1 MQINLKTIRGDI
13 LGGITAAVVAI
24 PIGMAFGIASGMGI
38 LAGLYG
44 AVALCL
50 IGSIFG
56 GTKTQISGPTAPMT
70 VAMTVVIATYADES
84 VAQALVIVIF
94 AGVIQVLLGLSRIGR
109 FVVYTPYVVISGFM
123 TGIGLIIVLV
133 HLPPILGA
141 ETPSGG
147 AMGAVTALPV
157 AFGAT
162 NLHAVIVALVT
173 VGIGLL
179 WPKRFSLFVPA
190 PLIGLIVGSLF
201 GLLWL
206 TEAPR
211 LESMPIGLPS
221 VSLELPSASFLL
233 HAIEPALILALL
245 GSVDSL
251 LTSLVAD
258 SLTGTSHN
266 SNRELIGQGLGNITA
281 GLLGGLPGAGTTT
294 CTVTNIMS
302 NGTTRLSGIICGTLI
317 LSVLLWFGKLFPPIP
332 LSALAGV
339 MVLVGLEIVDWNLVK
354 RLHRVQAYYL
364 SVVLLTC
371 GLTIFVDLVTAVAV
385 GLIVAGL
392 THAAQLE
399 SLELDNLK
407 SLPLLDWKFLH
418 RLDPDDSNFDEGLAK
433 TGVDMFS
440 ARVGLVEFNGI
451 YTVASSR
458 ELSSVIGEDIK
469 DHEVVIFDFS
479 KTVHIDDSVAMV
491 IVRLINVVVKSDTHL
506 IIKGL
511 GGTVADTLHSLD
523 VLQQVPEGHV
533 VGNMDE
539 CRVLAA
545 QLLDIRYEEIS
556 PS

>member
-1 MQINLKTIRGDI
+1 MQLAFRTIRGDI
-13 LGGITAAVVAI
+13 LGGITAAVVAL

-44 AVALCL
+44 AVALCF

-70 VAMTVVIATYADES
+70 VAMTVVIATYADGN
-84 VAQALVIVIF
+84 VAHALVIVVF
-94 AGVIQVLLGLSRIGR
+94 AGVIQVLLGLSRVGR

-141 ETPSGG
+141 DTPSGG
-147 AMGAVTALPV
+147 AMGAVTVLPD

-162 NLHAVIVALVT
+162 NLHAVFVALVT
-173 VGIGLL
+173 IVTGLL
-179 WPKRFSLFVPA
+179 WPKRLSRYLPA
-190 PLIGLIVGSLF
+190 PLIGLILGCLLGSV
-201 GLLWL
+201 WL
-206 TEAPR
+206 NEAPT
-211 LESMPIGLPS
+211 LSTIPIGIPS
-221 VSLELPSASFLL
+221 FSFELPNASFLL
-233 HAIEPALILALL
+233 RAIEPALILALL

-258 SLTGTSHN
+258 SMTGTSHN

-281 GLLGGLPGAGTTT
+281 GLVGGLPGAGTTT
-294 CTVTNIMS
+294 CTVTNIVS
-302 NGTTRLSGIICGTLI
+302 NGTTRLSGFVCGT
-317 LSVLLWFGKLFPPIP
+317 VLLTVVLWFGKYFPPIP
-332 LSALAGV
+332 LAALAGV

-418 RLDPDDSNFDEGLAK
+418 ELDPDDPTFEEGVSES
-433 TGVDMFS
+433 GVDMFS

-451 YTVASSR
+451 YTVRHR
-458 ELSSVIGEDIK
+458 ESYPRSLE
-469 DHEVVIFDFS
+469 
-479 KTVHIDDSVAMV
+479 KT
-491 IVRLINVVVKSDTHL
+491 
-506 IIKGL
+506 
-511 GGTVADTLHSLD
+511 
-523 VLQQVPEGHV
+523 
-533 VGNMDE
+533 
-539 CRVLAA
+539 
-545 QLLDIRYEEIS
+545 
-556 PS
+556 

>member
-1 MQINLKTIRGDI
+1 MQIDFKTIRGDI
-13 LGGITAAVVAI
+13 LGGITAAVVAV

-50 IGSIFG
+50 VGSIFG

-70 VAMTVVIATYADES
+70 VAMTVVIATYADGS
-84 VAQALVIVIF
+84 IAQALVIVVF

-147 AMGAVTALPV
+147 AMGAVSALPE

-162 NLHAVIVALVT
+162 NLHAVFVALVT
-173 VGIGLL
+173 IGFGLL

-190 PLIGLIVGSLF
+190 PLVGLIVGSVLGLF
-201 GLLWL
+201 WL

-221 VSLELPSASFLL
+221 FSLELPSTSFLL
-233 HAIEPALILALL
+233 RAIEPALILALL

-258 SLTGTSHN
+258 SMTGTSHN

-281 GLLGGLPGAGTTT
+281 GLIGGLPGAGTTT
-294 CTVTNIMS
+294 CTVTNIVS
-302 NGTTRLSGIICGTLI
+302 NGTTRLSGIVCGTLI

-418 RLDPDDSNFDEGLAK
+418 KLDPDDPKFDEGMAE
-433 TGVDMFS
+433 TGVDVFS

-506 IIKGL
+506 IIMGL
-511 GGTVADTLHSLD
+511 GGSVADTLNSLD
-523 VLQQVPEGHV
+523 VLQQVPEAHV
-533 VGNMDE
+533 VGDMDE
-539 CRVLAA
+539 SRVLAA
-545 QLLDIRYEEIS
+545 QLLEVQTEKIS

>member
-1 MQINLKTIRGDI
+1 MQLDLKTIRGDI
-13 LGGITAAVVAI
+13 LGGITAAVVAL

-44 AVALCL
+44 AVAMCL

-56 GTKTQISGPTAPMT
+56 GTRSQISGPTAPMT
-70 VAMTVVIATYADES
+70 VAMTVVIATYADGNI
-84 VAQALVIVIF
+84 AHALVIVMF

-123 TGIGLIIVLV
+123 TGIGLIIVLI

-141 ETPSGG
+141 PTPSGG
-147 AMGAVTALPV
+147 ALGAVTAIPE
-157 AFGAT
+157 AFGTT
-162 NLHAVIVALVT
+162 NLHAVFVALVT
-173 VGIGLL
+173 IVIGAL
-179 WPKRFSLFVPA
+179 WPKRFSRFIPA
-190 PLIGLIVGSLF
+190 PLVGLIAGSMLGLF
-201 GLLWL
+201 WL
-206 TEAPR
+206 TEVPS
-211 LESMPIGLPS
+211 LSSLPIGLPS
-221 VSLELPSASFLL
+221 FSVELPSAGFLL
-233 HAIEPALILALL
+233 RAIEPALVLALL

-258 SLTGTSHN
+258 SMTGSSHN

-281 GLLGGLPGAGTTT
+281 GLVGGLPGAGTTT
-294 CTVTNIMS
+294 CTVTNIVS
-302 NGTTRLSGIICGTLI
+302 QGKTRLSGLICGTLL
-317 LSVLLWFGKLFPPIP
+317 LSVLLWLGKYLPPIP
-332 LSALAGV
+332 LAALAGV
-339 MVLVGLEIVDWNLVK
+339 MVLVGIEIVDWNLVK

-418 RLDPDDSNFDEGLAK
+418 RLDPDDQAFDESLAQ
-433 TGVDMFS
+433 TGSDLFS

-451 YTVASSR
+451 FTVASSR
-458 ELSSVIGEDIK
+458 ELSSVIGEDVK
-469 DHEVVIFDFS
+469 DHEVVIFDFA

-491 IVRLINVVVKSDTHL
+491 IVRLIKVVVESNTKL
-506 IIKGL
+506 IITGL
-511 GGTVADTLHSLD
+511 GGAVAETLNSLD
-523 VLQQVPEGHV
+523 VLRQVPDAHV
-533 VGNMDE
+533 VQSMDE
-539 CRVLAA
+539 CRVLAR
-545 QLLDIRYEEIS
+545 QLLAV
-556 PS
+556 

>member
-1 MQINLKTIRGDI
+1 MQLNFKTIRGDI
-13 LGGITAAVVAI
+13 LGGITSSVVAL
-24 PIGMAFGIASGMGI
+24 PVAMAFGIASGMGM

-44 AVALCL
+44 AIALCL
-50 IGSIFG
+50 ICCIFG

-70 VAMTVVIATYADES
+70 VAMTVVIASYADGS
-84 VAQALVIVIF
+84 IAQALVIVIL

-141 ETPSGG
+141 DTPSGG
-147 AMGAVTALPV
+147 AVGAVNTLLPALRMV
-157 AFGAT
+157 
-162 NLHAVIVALVT
+162 NVHAVAIACVT
-173 VGIGLL
+173 VLVGLL
-179 WPKRFSLFVPA
+179 WPKRYCRFVPA
-190 PLIGLIVGSLF
+190 PLLGLIVGCVI
-201 GLLWL
+201 GLVWL
-206 TEAPR
+206 TEAPT
-211 LESMPIGLPS
+211 LASLPVGLPS
-221 VSLELPSASFLL
+221 FSLELPSAGFLL
-233 HAIEPALILALL
+233 RAIEPALILALL

-258 SLTGTSHN
+258 SMTGTSHN

-281 GLLGGLPGAGTTT
+281 GLVGGLPGAGTTA

-302 NGTTRLSGIICGTLI
+302 HGTTRLSGLVCGIVMLA
-317 LSVLLWFGKLFPPIP
+317 SVLLLGKYYVPPIP
-332 LSALAGV
+332 YSALAGV
-339 MVLVGLEIVDWNLVK
+339 MVLVGIEIVDWNLLK
-354 RLHRVQAYYL
+354 RLHRIQAYYL

-418 RLDPDDSNFDEGLAK
+418 QLDPDEPEFEARVSEASIDLF
-433 TGVDMFS
+433 T
-440 ARVGLVEFNGI
+440 ARVGIVEFNGI

-458 ELSSVIGEDIK
+458 ELSTVIGEDVK

-479 KTVHIDDSVAMV
+479 RTVHIDDSVAMV
-491 IVRLINVVVKSDTHL
+491 IVRLINVVINSDTEL
-506 IIKGL
+506 IITGL
-511 GGTVADTLHSLD
+511 SGAVADTLNSLD
-523 VLQQVPEGHV
+523 VLHRVPDAHIV
-533 VGNMDE
+533 RDMDE
-539 CRVLAA
+539 CRVLAKKILA
-545 QLLDIRYEEIS
+545 V
-556 PS
+556 

>member
-1 MQINLKTIRGDI
+1 MQLDLKSIRGDF
-13 LGGITAAVVAI
+13 LGGVTAAIVVL

-38 LAGLYG
+38 VAGLYG
-44 AVALCL
+44 AVAMCL

-70 VAMTVVIATYADES
+70 VAMTVVIATYADGNVS
-84 VAQALVIVIF
+84 HALAIVVF
-94 AGVIQVLLGLSRIGR
+94 AGFIQVLLGLSRIGR

-141 ETPSGG
+141 PTPSGG
-147 AMGAVTALPV
+147 ALGAVSALPD
-157 AFGAT
+157 AFGAV
-162 NLHAVIVALVT
+162 NLHAVFVALVT
-173 VGIGLL
+173 IVIGLL
-179 WPKRFSLFVPA
+179 WPKRFGRFMPA
-190 PLIGLIVGSLF
+190 PLLGLIGGSILGLIWLTDAPTLGSL
-201 GLLWL
+201 
-206 TEAPR
+206 PV
-211 LESMPIGLPS
+211 GLPDF
-221 VSLELPSASFLL
+221 SLALPSAGFLL
-233 HAIEPALILALL
+233 RAIEPALILALL

-281 GLLGGLPGAGTTT
+281 GLIGGLPGAGTTT

-302 NGTTRLSGIICGTLI
+302 QGTTRLSGLICGTL
-317 LSVLLWFGKLFPPIP
+317 LLTVLLWFGKFFPPIP

-399 SLELDNLK
+399 SLELDHLK

-418 RLDPDDSNFDEGLAK
+418 RLDPDEPDFEDGLTEK
-433 TGVDMFS
+433 GVDMFS

-479 KTVHIDDSVAMV
+479 KTDHIDDSVAMV
-491 IVRLINVVVKSDTHL
+491 IVRLINIVVKSDTEL
-506 IIKGL
+506 IITGL
-511 GGTVADTLHSLD
+511 GGSVADTLNSLD
-523 VLQQVPEGHV
+523 VLRQVPQTHV
-533 VGNMDE
+533 VRDMDE
-539 CRVLAA
+539 CRVLAI
-545 QLLDIRYEEIS
+545 QLLEVEDKKIEPR
-556 PS
+556 

>member
-1 MQINLKTIRGDI
+1 MQIDLKTIRGDI

-50 IGSIFG
+50 MGSIFG

-70 VAMTVVIATYADES
+70 VAMTVVIATYADGS
-84 VAQALVIVIF
+84 IAQALVIVVF

-147 AMGAVTALPV
+147 AMGAVSALPE

-162 NLHAVIVALVT
+162 NLHAVFVALVT
-173 VGIGLL
+173 IGFGLL

-190 PLIGLIVGSLF
+190 PLVGLIVGSVLGLF
-201 GLLWL
+201 WL

-221 VSLELPSASFLL
+221 FSLEFPSASFLL
-233 HAIEPALILALL
+233 RAIEPALILALL

-258 SLTGTSHN
+258 SMTGTSHN

-281 GLLGGLPGAGTTT
+281 GLIGGLPGAGTTT
-294 CTVTNIMS
+294 CTVTNIVS
-302 NGTTRLSGIICGTLI
+302 NGTTRLSGIVCGTLI

-418 RLDPDDSNFDEGLAK
+418 KLDPDDPKFDEGMAE
-433 TGVDMFS
+433 TGVDVFS

-506 IIKGL
+506 IIMGL
-511 GGTVADTLHSLD
+511 GGSVADTLNSLD
-523 VLQQVPEGHV
+523 VLQQVPEAHV
-533 VGNMDE
+533 VGDMDE
-539 CRVLAA
+539 SRELAA
-545 QLLDIRYEEIS
+545 QLLEVQREKIP

>member
-1 MQINLKTIRGDI
+1 MQLDFKTIRGDI
-13 LGGITAAVVAI
+13 LGGVTAAVVAL

-44 AVALCL
+44 AVVLCL

-70 VAMTVVIATYADES
+70 VAMTVVIATYADGN
-84 VAQALVIVIF
+84 VAHALVIVVF
-94 AGVIQVLLGLSRIGR
+94 AGVVQVLLGLSRVGR

-141 ETPSGG
+141 DTPSGG
-147 AMGAVTALPV
+147 AMGAVTALPE

-162 NLHAVIVALVT
+162 NLHAVFVALVT
-173 VGIGLL
+173 IVIGLS
-179 WPKRFSLFVPA
+179 WPKRLSRYVPA
-190 PLIGLIVGSLF
+190 PLVGLILGCLL

-206 TEAPR
+206 TEAPT
-211 LESMPIGLPS
+211 LSTVPIGFPD
-221 VSLELPSASFLL
+221 VSFELPSASFLL
-233 HAIEPALILALL
+233 RAIEPALVLALL

-258 SLTGTSHN
+258 SMTGTSHN

-281 GLLGGLPGAGTTT
+281 GLVGGLPGAGTTT
-294 CTVTNIMS
+294 CTVTNIVS
-302 NGTTRLSGIICGTLI
+302 NGTTRLSGFICGTLL
-317 LSVLLWFGKLFPPIP
+317 LSVVLWFGKYFPPIP
-332 LSALAGV
+332 LAALAGV
-339 MVLVGLEIVDWNLVK
+339 MVLVGIEIVDWNLVK

-407 SLPLLDWKFLH
+407 SLPLLDWKFLYQ
-418 RLDPDDSNFDEGLAK
+418 LDPDESTFDAGVSEM
-433 TGVDMFS
+433 GVDMFS
-440 ARVGLVEFNGI
+440 ARVGLVVFEGI

-458 ELSSVIGEDIK
+458 ELSTVIGEDIK

-491 IVRLINVVVKSDTHL
+491 IVRLINVVVKSDTQL
-506 IIKGL
+506 IITGL
-511 GGTVADTLHSLD
+511 GGTVADTLNSLD
-523 VLQQVPEGHV
+523 VLQQVPESHV
-533 VGNMDE
+533 VRDMDE
-539 CRVLAA
+539 CRDLA
-545 QLLDIRYEEIS
+545 QRLLQVEREKI
-556 PS
+556 

>member
-1 MQINLKTIRGDI
+1 MQLDLKTIRGDI
-13 LGGITAAVVAI
+13 LGGITAAVVAL

-70 VAMTVVIATYADES
+70 VAMTVVIATYADGS
-84 VAQALVIVIF
+84 VAQALVIVVF
-94 AGVIQVLLGLSRIGR
+94 AGLIQVLLGLSRIGR

-141 ETPSGG
+141 PTPGGG
-147 AMGAVTALPV
+147 AMGAVNALPE
-157 AFGAT
+157 AFAAT
-162 NLHAVIVALVT
+162 NLHAVFVALVT
-173 VGIGLL
+173 IVTGFV
-179 WPKRFSLFVPA
+179 WPKRFRRFIPA
-190 PLIGLIVGSLF
+190 PLLGLIAG
-201 GLLWL
+201 GLLGYFWL
-206 TEAPR
+206 TDAPT
-211 LESMPIGLPS
+211 LSSFQIGFPEF
-221 VSLELPSASFLL
+221 SLEVPSAGFLL
-233 HAIEPALILALL
+233 RAIEPALVLALL

-258 SLTGTSHN
+258 SMTGTTHD

-281 GLLGGLPGAGTTT
+281 GLIGGLPGAGTTT

-302 NGTTRLSGIICGTLI
+302 QGTTRLSGIVCGTLL
-317 LSVLLWFGKLFPPIP
+317 LSVLLWFGKFIPPIP

-418 RLDPDDSNFDEGLAK
+418 RLDPDDPAFEEGMEE
-433 TGVDMFS
+433 TGVDVFS

-491 IVRLINVVVKSDTHL
+491 IVRLINIVVKSDTHL
-506 IIKGL
+506 IITGL
-511 GGTVADTLHSLD
+511 GGTVADTLNSLD
-523 VLQQVPEGHV
+523 VLHQVPEAHV
-533 VGNMDE
+533 VQDMEE
-539 CRVLAA
+539 CRALAA
-545 QLLDIRYEEIS
+545 QLLELEDEKIEPR
-556 PS
+556 